1 MKIGMVLEGG
11 GMRGM
16 YTAGILDVMLENE
29 IKIDGIVGVSA
40 GTVFGCNY
48 KSRQIGRTIRY
59 NKKYCKDPRYGSV
72 KSFLKTG
79 DIFDKE
85 FCYNQL
91 PKELD
96 PFDYKTFS
104 ENPVEFYATCTDVN
118 TGKAVYK
125 RCYNGNDKELEWFRA
140 SASMPLVSKVVEIDG
155 GAYLDGG
162 IADSIPIRWMREKG
176 FDRNIVIL
184 TRPEGYRKS
193 SNKLMWLMKIIL
205 HKYPNFIKTMK
216 QRHIN
221 YNESLD
227 EVYRLRNQGEVLV
240 FSPDSGF
247 EISRTENN
255 PDKLEEA
262 YRMGRKH
269 AFDRLPEIRAFMNE
283 VSE

>member
-16 YTAGILDVMLENE
+16 YTAGVLDVMLENE
-29 IKIDGIVGVSA
+29 IQIDGIVGVSA

-48 KSRQIGRTIRY
+48 KSKQIGRTIRY
-59 NKKYCKDPRYGSV
+59 NKKYCRDPRYGSW
-72 KSFLKTG
+72 KSLLKTG

-85 FCYNQL
+85 FCYSQL

-96 PFDYKTFS
+96 PFDYKAFE
-104 ENPVEFYATCTDVN
+104 ENSMEFYATCTDAN
-118 TGKAVYK
+118 TGKPVYK
-125 RCYNGNDKELEWFRA
+125 RCYTGDDKELEWFRA

-162 IADSIPIRWMREKG
+162 IGDSIPIRWIREKG
-176 FDRNIVIL
+176 FDKNIVIL
-184 TRPEGYRKS
+184 TRPRGYRKS
-193 SNKLMWLMKIIL
+193 RNKVLLLMRIVL
-205 HKYPNFIKTMK
+205 HKYPNMIKAMK
-216 QRHIN
+216 ERHIN

-227 EVYRLRNQGEVLV
+227 EINRLEKTGEVFV
-240 FSPDSGF
+240 FSPDVDMDVG
-247 EISRTENN
+247 RTEHN

-269 AFDRLPEIRAFMNE
+269 AFDRLPELRAFMKE
-283 VSE
+283 M

>member
-48 KSRQIGRTIRY
+48 KSKQIGRTIRY
-59 NKKYCKDPRYGSV
+59 NKKYCKDSRYGSF

-79 DIFDKE
+79 DIYDKE
-85 FCYNQL
+85 FCYSQL

-96 PFDYKTFS
+96 PFDYKTFQ
-104 ENPVEFYATCTDVN
+104 ENPMEFYATCTDVN

-125 RCYNGNDKELEWFRA
+125 RCYTGDDKELEWFRA

-155 GAYLDGG
+155 GVYLDGG

-176 FDRNIVIL
+176 FEKNIVIL

-193 SNKLMWLMKIIL
+193 KNKLMWLMRIVL
-205 HKYPNFIKTMK
+205 HKYPDFIKTMK
-216 QRHIN
+216 HRHVN

-227 EVYRLRNQGEVLV
+227 ELYRLRKEGSV
-240 FSPDSGF
+240 FVFAPDAGF
-247 EISRTENN
+247 DTGRTESN
-255 PDKLEEA
+255 PDKLEAA
-262 YRMGRKH
+262 YRMGKKH
-269 AFDRLPEIRAFMNE
+269 AFDRLAELRAFMKE
-283 VSE
+283 DE